1 VSGIGVIVN
10 PSSKRNRGR
19 TDLVVSGLE
28 DILGDEGQVF
38 ACGDLETLL
47 TALTTLKREDIS
59 VLAICG
65 GDGTYSYI
73 MGHAEAVFGAEALP
87 PVALLRGGTMNT
99 TANGLG
105 VAKGTPHK
113 LLKTLVGH
121 VRAQRTLVTQ
131 PRPLMRGGD
140 RLGCLFGTGLVV
152 RYLQEYYRRGRPHPT
167 PWTAFTTLSS
177 AALSAVV
184 GGPLIRHMAA
194 PERLELTIDGERLP
208 VADYVTIAA
217 GTVPEFGLGF
227 APFPGCLDDPHRF
240 HMLGTTV
247 SPAAFLLDLSRMRT
261 GRSMSPDHGLVTSA
275 QTLTLTPTDGSERL
289 LVMFDGDVMHLPA
302 PLTISVG
309 PIVNVIMGA
318 EERPD
323 QSASQLLA

>member
-1 VSGIGVIVN
+1 MAGIGVIVN
-10 PSSKRNRGR
+10 PRSRRNRGR
-19 TDLVVSGLE
+19 ADAVVNALKE
-28 DILGDEGQVF
+28 VVQDDGQVF
-38 ACGDLETLL
+38 ACGDPESLV
-47 TALTTLKREDIS
+47 TALRVMQREDIS

-65 GDGTYSYI
+65 GDGTYSYV
-73 MGHAEAVFGAEALP
+73 MGHAEAVFGSTNLP

-105 VAKGTPHK
+105 IPKGTPLK
-113 LLKTLVGH
+113 LLKALVDDL
-121 VRAQRTLVTQ
+121 RSKRTLRTLS
-131 PRPLMRGGD
+131 RPLMRGGD

-152 RYLQEYYRRGRPHPT
+152 RYLEEYYRRGQPHPT

-177 AALSAVV
+177 AAMSAMVA
-184 GGPLIRHMAA
+184 GPLIRKMAA
-194 PERLELTIDGERLP
+194 PDRLELRIDDALHP

-227 APFPGCLDDPHRF
+227 APFPGCLDDPTRF

-247 SPAAFLLDLSRMRT
+247 SPASFLLDLFRMRT

-275 QTLTLTPTDGSERL
+275 RTLTLTPMNDDPHL
-289 LVMFDGDVMHLPA
+289 LVMFDGDVMQLPA
-302 PLTISVG
+302 PLTVSVG
-309 PIVNVIMGA
+309 PIVDVILGA

-323 QSASQLLA
+323 QSAS